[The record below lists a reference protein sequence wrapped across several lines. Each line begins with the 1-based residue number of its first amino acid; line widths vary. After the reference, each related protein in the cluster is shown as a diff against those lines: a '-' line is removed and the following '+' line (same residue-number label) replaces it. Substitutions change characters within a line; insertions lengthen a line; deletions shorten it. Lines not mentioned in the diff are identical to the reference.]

1 MTVNE
6 IVTMINTIGFPIAC
20 VVALAYYVR
29 EITKEHKEEV
39 KNLSDSFASVVN
51 EIKDLSY
58 EVKTLLEEERKDR
71 KNENE

>member
-1 MTVNE
+1 MLNE
-6 IVTMINTIGFPIAC
+6 ITTIISTLGFPIAC
-20 VVALAYYVR
+20 VIALAYYVR

-58 EVKTLLEEERKDR
+58 EVKTLLEEERKER

>member
-1 MTVNE
+1 MLNE
-6 IVTMINTIGFPIAC
+6 ITTIISTLGFPIAC
-20 VVALAYYVR
+20 VIALAYYVR

-58 EVKTLLEEERKDR
+58 EVKSLLEEERKER

>member
-1 MTVNE
+1 MLNE
-6 IVTMINTIGFPIAC
+6 ITTIISTLGFPIAC
-20 VVALAYYVR
+20 VIALAYYVR

-58 EVKTLLEEERKDR
+58 EVKSLLEEERKER
-71 KNENE
+71 EKNENE